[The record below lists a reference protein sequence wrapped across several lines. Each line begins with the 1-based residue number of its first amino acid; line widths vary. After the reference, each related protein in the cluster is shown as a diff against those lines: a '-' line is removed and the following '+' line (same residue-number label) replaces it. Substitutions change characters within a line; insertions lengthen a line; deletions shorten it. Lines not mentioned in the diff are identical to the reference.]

1 MLGHL
6 WPRPMETLVLPKS
19 SANGTR
25 CSMRTRCRI
34 WRLPIGWQRSNA
46 RLRRCRRGIG
56 IAANRRRR
64 ARRSP
69 FDCRRLSGLGWR
81 CRVIQLR
88 PGPLWPGLFHFNY
101 VQVAAFGRLASG
113 KQKVQVQALRRE
125 LDLGPT
131 LYTPNVND

>member
-1 MLGHL
+1 MVGPPVAPTYGNFSFAQKFRKRHPLLNENPLQDLAPSYWLATIERALEKMPARH
-6 WPRPMETLVLPKS
+6 RRS
-19 SANGTR
+19 SNT
-25 CSMRTRCRI
+25 
-34 WRLPIGWQRSNA
+34 
-46 RLRRCRRGIG
+46 
-56 IAANRRRR
+56 RRR

-125 LDLGPT
+125 LDLGTT